1 MFSNSI
7 TKLSENKGLIS
18 LLILLSFA
26 VIYIFLIQLIWN
38 QVIVKKFPSAN
49 IQKLSFVDSLALAV
63 FFSLLTGGSGFIQ
76 I

>member
-49 IQKLSFVDSLALAV
+49 IQKLSFMDSLALAV